1 MLETL
6 YKANKIAK
14 YQGKR
19 CIQIHEDTV
28 NVQYSPE
35 LVSVEDSG
43 DQIAPYQFF
52 TFCEEIQS
60 SLMEISCQINHQ
72 IEHNTIEIHK
82 LEDLIA
88 CS

>member
-1 MLETL
+1 MSNIVPSDCLWRIVVT
-6 YKANKIAK
+6 
-14 YQGKR
+14 
-19 CIQIHEDTV
+19 
-28 NVQYSPE
+28 
-35 LVSVEDSG
+35 
-43 DQIAPYQFF
+43 QIAPDQFF

-60 SLMEISCQINHQ
+60 ALMEISCQINHQ